1 MKDKKMASKKRGLDD
16 IVKPIKG
23 ELRLY
28 VDKAVKS
35 AYKAGNTKKA
45 RDNAVWWAKDA
56 YKAKYGTTKGF
67 SQAFEKAERELAAK
81 RVASKAKT
89 VKRTK

>member
-1 MKDKKMASKKRGLDD
+1 MASKKRGIDD
-16 IVKPIKG
+16 IIKPIKG

-28 VDKAVKS
+28 VNKSLKS

-45 RDNAVWWAKDA
+45 RDNAIWWAKDA
-56 YKAKYGTTKGF
+56 YKSYYGTTKGF

-81 RVASKAKT
+81 RIASKAKT
-89 VKRTK
+89 ARRTK

>member
-1 MKDKKMASKKRGLDD
+1 MASRKQGIDD
-16 IVKPIKG
+16 IIRPIKG

-28 VDKAVKS
+28 VNKAVKS

-56 YKAKYGTTKGF
+56 YKSYYGTTKGF
-67 SQAFEKAERELAAK
+67 KQAFEKAERELAAK
-81 RVASKAKT
+81 RVASRAKTIRKAK
-89 VKRTK
+89 